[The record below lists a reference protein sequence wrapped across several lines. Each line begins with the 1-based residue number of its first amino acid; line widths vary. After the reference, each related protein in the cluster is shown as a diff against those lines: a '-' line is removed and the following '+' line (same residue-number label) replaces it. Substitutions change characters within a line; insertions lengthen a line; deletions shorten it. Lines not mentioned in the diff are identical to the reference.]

1 MFTELFNEKKEIDL
15 NQIQKEE
22 TLLYYGR
29 LSPEK
34 GLLVLLEALTQ
45 VTYPLQVNIIG
56 KGPQREELEQ
66 FVIKHNLTNVSF
78 LGFMS
83 GEALQREIASAKA
96 TVAPAIWNEPFGLT
110 VIESLS
116 LGTPVIGS
124 CVGAIGENIV
134 DGKGGALVPPNKSD
148 ELANKIEWLFN
159 LTEEEYAKQVKYAI
173 EKSRDYSIDEY
184 YDKLMNVYEAV
195 LA

>member
-1 MFTELFNEKKEIDL
+1 MKREIDL

-45 VTYPLQVNIIG
+45 VTYPLQVKIIG
-56 KGPQREELEQ
+56 KGPQRKELEQ
-66 FVIKHNLTNVSF
+66 FVMKHKLTNVSF

-96 TVAPAIWNEPFGLT
+96 VVAPAIWNEPFGLT

-124 CVGAIGENIV
+124 GVGAIRENIV
-134 DGKGGALVPPNKSD
+134 DGKGGALVSPNQSD

-159 LTEEEYAKQVKYAI
+159 LTEEEYAKQMEYAI

>member
-1 MFTELFNEKKEIDL
+1 M
-15 NQIQKEE
+15 
-22 TLLYYGR
+22 
-29 LSPEK
+29 
-34 GLLVLLEALTQ
+34 
-45 VTYPLQVNIIG
+45 
-56 KGPQREELEQ
+56 
-66 FVIKHNLTNVSF
+66 
-78 LGFMS
+78 
-83 GEALQREIASAKA
+83 
-96 TVAPAIWNEPFGLT
+96 VAPAIWNEPFGLT

-124 CVGAIGENIV
+124 GVGAIRENIV
-134 DGKGGALVPPNKSD
+134 DGKGGALVSPNQSD

-184 YDKLMNVYEAV
+184 YDKLMNVYEEV